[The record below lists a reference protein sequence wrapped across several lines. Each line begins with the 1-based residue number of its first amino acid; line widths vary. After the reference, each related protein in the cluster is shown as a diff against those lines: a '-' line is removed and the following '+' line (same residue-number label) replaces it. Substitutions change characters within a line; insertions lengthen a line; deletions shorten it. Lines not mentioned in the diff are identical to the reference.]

1 MSFLDFFKNTPLMVL
16 VAIFAISL
24 VLFLRGGIY
33 MVLARDDQQKTQS
46 AKRKIYFS
54 LSVFG
59 LFMVSSSVFILTS
72 YFYRRGEAIFMPIAS
87 GDFPPSISAGVFP
100 PAPEFTKIGDKYFSG
115 LKQISEIDSWPSQRG
130 IFAVVCMQKGGA
142 DSYKIMEFIFSSGGS
157 RSSINGNTECWKE
170 KCPVNSDIYFAF
182 LPTPDEK
189 YDYNKIVEIGTSLE
203 ELTKPLCLEE

>member
-16 VAIFAISL
+16 VAIFAIAL

-33 MVLARDDQQKTQS
+33 MVLARDDQPKIQS

-59 LFMVSSSVFILTS
+59 LFIISSSVFIITS
-72 YFYRRGEAIFMPIAS
+72 YFYKRGDAIFMPVAS

-115 LKQISEIDSWPSQRG
+115 LKQMSEINNWSGQRG
-130 IFAVVCMQKGGA
+130 IFALVCMQKSSI
-142 DSYKIMEFIFSSGGS
+142 DNYNIMEFVFSSGGS
-157 RSSINGNTECWKE
+157 RSSVDGDAKCWKE
-170 KCPVNSDIYFAF
+170 KCSNSDIYFAF